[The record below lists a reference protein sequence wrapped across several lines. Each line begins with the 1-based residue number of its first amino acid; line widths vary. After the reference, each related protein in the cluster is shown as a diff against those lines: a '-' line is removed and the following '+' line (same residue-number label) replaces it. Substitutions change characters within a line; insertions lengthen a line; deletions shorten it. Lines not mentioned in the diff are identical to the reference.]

1 MSQSKYIT
9 LLTLLAAILVP
20 SRSLRA
26 QDAPAPAPA
35 QPADATAP
43 AEDPAVEVDLKALL
57 SNPIPAHK
65 EFKYLYQ
72 RRSWLAANCDDPMNY
87 QVLAQEFA
95 ERGAYFSAIELA
107 WFAEKMTDD
116 AAIRERLQSRMN
128 TWLKAASPIND
139 RVEQARQLFD
149 AGKSKE
155 ALEALLNVIQ
165 EHPYAE
171 RAHYELSNVQ
181 FRVYLQQAI
190 SFEHLM
196 PVDMRAKL
204 FRVLYEHLTFTI
216 AIDPLY
222 YDAYYL
228 LGSIR
233 EMLPDAKEFL
243 LATED
248 LTQKALTFN
257 NEIVPIMELIEAG
270 NHDPELFQKFGAGLE
285 AVGVMDYAVFAYG
298 CAIARGSKDPEV
310 PKRRDAL
317 IQKYF
322 KAQ

>member
-1 MSQSKYIT
+1 MTQSTYLK
-9 LLTLLAAILVP
+9 LLTLLVAIQLP
-20 SRSLRA
+20 CLCLRA
-26 QDAPAPAPA
+26 QDAPAPAP
-35 QPADATAP
+35 PADAAAP
-43 AEDPAVEVDLKALL
+43 AEDTAVEVDLKALL

-72 RRSWLAANCDDPMNY
+72 RRSWLAANCDDPMNF

-107 WFAEKMTDD
+107 WFAEKLTDD
-116 AAIRERLQSRMN
+116 PAIREGLQTRMN
-128 TWLKAASPIND
+128 TWLQATTPTND
-139 RVEQARQLFD
+139 SIEKARQLFD

-155 ALEALLNVIQ
+155 ALEELLNVIT
-165 EHPYAE
+165 ENPYAE
-171 RAHYELSNVQ
+171 RAHYELANVQ

-190 SFEHLM
+190 SFENLM

-204 FRVLYEHLTFTI
+204 FRVLFEHLTFTI

-233 EMLPDAKEFL
+233 EMLPDSTEFL
-243 LATED
+243 LATEN
-248 LTQKALTFN
+248 LTDKALTFN
-257 NEIVPIMELIEAG
+257 NEVVPIMELLEEG
-270 NHDPELFQKFGAGLE
+270 RRDPELFQKFGAGLE